1 MHLLVYNTSIMQ
13 TIFCT
18 ECGAKNQYSDA
29 KPKFC
34 SSCGTPMEKTE
45 SSGFKPQASKKPTA
59 RKTTGSFRE
68 QMEARKQSRD
78 TLSEDETDIDYVPNI
93 SSLSYE
99 ITKSGNTIHNF
110 KDIIDAAQKEENN
123 K

>member
-1 MHLLVYNTSIMQ
+1 MQ

-18 ECGAKNQYSDA
+18 ECGAKNQYSGA

-34 SSCGTPMEKTE
+34 SSCGTPMDSNANKTNKSNVE
-45 SSGFKPQASKKPTA
+45 KKPTRHKRA
-59 RKTTGSFRE
+59 SSFRE

-78 TLSEDETDIDYVPNI
+78 SLQEDETDIEQVPNV

-99 ITKSGNTIHNF
+99 IIKDGNPVYKFN
-110 KDIIDAAQKEENN
+110 DIIDAAKKENPEEG
-123 K
+123 

>member
-1 MHLLVYNTSIMQ
+1 MQ

-18 ECGAKNQYSDA
+18 ECGAKNEYSGA

-34 SSCGTPMEKTE
+34 SSCGIPMVPGANKTAKPI
-45 SSGFKPQASKKPTA
+45 SSKRSSSPRRAS
-59 RKTTGSFRE
+59 SFRE

-78 TLSEDETDIDYVPNI
+78 SLQEDETDIEQVPNI

-99 ITKSGNTIHNF
+99 IIKDGNPVYNF
-110 KDIIDAAQKEENN
+110 NDIIDAAKKENPEEG
-123 K
+123 

>member
-18 ECGAKNQYSDA
+18 ECGAKNEYSGA

-34 SSCGTPMEKTE
+34 SSCGTLMEKTA
-45 SSGFKPQASKKPTA
+45 SSGVKPQADKKPVA
-59 RKTTGSFRE
+59 RKSAGSFKE
-68 QMEARKQSRD
+68 QMEARKQSRSS
-78 TLSEDETDIDYVPNI
+78 LSEDETDIDHVPNI

-110 KDIIDAAQKEENN
+110 KDIIDAAQKEDTSN
-123 K
+123 

>member
-18 ECGAKNQYSDA
+18 ECGAKNEYSGA

-34 SSCGTPMEKTE
+34 SSCGTPMEKTA
-45 SSGFKPQASKKPTA
+45 SSGIKPQATKKPIV
-59 RKTTGSFRE
+59 RKSAGSFRD
-68 QMEARKQSRD
+68 QMEARKKSRGS
-78 TLSEDETDIDYVPNI
+78 LSEDETDIDYVPNI

-110 KDIIDAAQKEENN
+110 KDIIDAAQKEDDN

>member
-1 MHLLVYNTSIMQ
+1 MQ

-18 ECGAKNQYSDA
+18 ECGAKNEYSGA

-34 SSCGTPMEKTE
+34 SSCGTPMEKTA
-45 SSGFKPQASKKPTA
+45 SSGVKPQVTREPTV
-59 RKTTGSFRE
+59 RKSSRSFRE
-68 QMEARKQSRD
+68 QMEARKESRD
-78 TLSEDETDIDYVPNI
+78 SLSEDETDIDHVPSI

-110 KDIIDAAQKEENN
+110 KDIIDAAQKEDTN

>member
-1 MHLLVYNTSIMQ
+1 MRLLVYNTSIMQ

-18 ECGAKNQYSDA
+18 ECGAKNEYSSNR
-29 KPKFC
+29 PKFC
-34 SSCGTPMEKTE
+34 SSCGTPIGETAQ
-45 SSGFKPQASKKPTA
+45 SGAKPKASKKPTV
-59 RKTTGSFRE
+59 RRTTGGFRE
-68 QMEARKQSRD
+68 QMEARKRSRD
-78 TLSEDETDIDYVPNI
+78 SLSEDETDIDHVPSI

-110 KDIIDAAQKEENN
+110 KDIIDASQKKDTN

>member
-1 MHLLVYNTSIMQ
+1 MLVYNTSIMQ

-18 ECGAKNQYSDA
+18 ECGAKNEYSGA

-34 SSCGTPMEKTE
+34 SSCGTPMEKTA
-45 SSGFKPQASKKPTA
+45 SSGVKPQATKKPMV
-59 RKTTGSFRE
+59 RKSAGSFRE
-68 QMEARKQSRD
+68 QMEARKQSRGS
-78 TLSEDETDIDYVPNI
+78 LSEDETDIDHVPNI

-110 KDIIDAAQKEENN
+110 KDIIDAAQKEDTN

>member
-18 ECGAKNQYSDA
+18 ECGAKNEYSGA

-34 SSCGTPMEKTE
+34 SSCGTPMEKTA
-45 SSGFKPQASKKPTA
+45 SSGAKPQVAKKPTA
-59 RKTTGSFRE
+59 RKSAGSFRE
-68 QMEARKQSRD
+68 QMETRKESRD
-78 TLSEDETDIDYVPNI
+78 SLSEDETDIDHVPNI

-110 KDIIDAAQKEENN
+110 KDIIDAAQKEDTN

>member
-1 MHLLVYNTSIMQ
+1 MQ

-18 ECGAKNQYSDA
+18 ECGAKNEYSGA

-34 SSCGTPMEKTE
+34 SSCGTPMEKTA
-45 SSGFKPQASKKPTA
+45 SSGVEPQVGKKPTV
-59 RKTTGSFRE
+59 RRTTGGFRE
-68 QMEARKQSRD
+68 QMEARKRSRD
-78 TLSEDETDIDYVPNI
+78 SLSEDETDIDHVPSI

-110 KDIIDAAQKEENN
+110 KDIIDAAQKKDTN